1 MYCIEKLKLNKAV
14 NVPVGRSV
22 DLFRAV
28 GSRVAPQNL
37 YSGENEVPRD
47 MNKVDEL
54 ASTEADLLREYD
66 AKMAEEAKKK

>member
-14 NVPVGRSV
+14 KVPVGRAV

-37 YSGENEVPRD
+37 YTGDVEAPRD
-47 MNKVDEL
+47 LNKVDEL
-54 ASTEADLLREYD
+54 AATEAALLREYD